1 MDVQTIAGSSVL
13 PREGQLI
20 EFVVDGYD
28 VAIVGTYAQR
38 AFRSHRSA
46 YSIDQVLTWR
56 SSGFDLSAGRAH
68 A

>member
-1 MDVQTIAGSSVL
+1 LDIQTIAGSPVL

-28 VAIVGTYAQR
+28 VAIVGTYAQC

-46 YSIDQVLTWR
+46 YAIEKVLTWR
-56 SSGFDLSAGRAH
+56 ASGFDLSASRAH
-68 A
+68 